1 MEIIVMNKRLSV
13 LPLVAI
19 TLALSI
25 ATVPAFAGK
34 SVNAEKMTCEQFLQ
48 LDQEEQSYVVAYLHG
63 SSGQMTVFNVNE
75 YHRPVAYVV
84 TECYKEKKATVSEK
98 LKYFFKHPTK
108 PMGKEVDNREQ

>member
-1 MEIIVMNKRLSV
+1 MNKRLSV
-13 LPLVAI
+13 LALVAA

-25 ATVPAFAGK
+25 ATVPALAGK
-34 SVNAEKMTCEQFLQ
+34 SVNPGKMTCEQFLL

-63 SSGQMTVFNVNE
+63 SSGEMDVFNVTQ

-98 LKYFFKHPTK
+98 IKNFFKHPTK
-108 PMGKEVDNREQ
+108 PMGPNEMDNSGSMIQ